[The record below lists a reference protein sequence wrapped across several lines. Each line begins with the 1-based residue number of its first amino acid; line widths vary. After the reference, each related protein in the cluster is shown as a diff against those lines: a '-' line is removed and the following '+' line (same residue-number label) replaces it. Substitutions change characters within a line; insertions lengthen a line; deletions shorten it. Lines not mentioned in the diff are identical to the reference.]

1 MHKYF
6 KAAGFPDYITERAVL
21 DFIDRRVILPEN
33 LYTELQVDPE
43 TLLREY
49 RLMVND
55 AIGIRAAV
63 IVTDG
68 HQPALSYYFPFYETF
83 EETGTSPCSIER
95 HTEKETYSGLV
106 EDFTPGISLIFYMIN
121 SIDYRRKLLA
131 GADPLKTYKG
141 VYLSAF
147 ANDGKVLLPI
157 AKKEQD
163 IIADNLA
170 RNERRRLQEAA
181 MAGDEDAGLQ
191 LDNQEVFLFDQ
202 INERVQKEDLYS
214 LVDQTFIPWGVE
226 CDQYSILGEIAS
238 VNETRNCFTGIPM
251 WLLEVVCNDVTFR
264 LCVRK
269 QDLLGEPEPGR
280 RIKCGIWLHG
290 HVNLEA

>member
-6 KAAGFPDYITERAVL
+6 KAAGFPDFLTERAVYDFL
-21 DFIDRRVILPEN
+21 DKHVILPEN
-33 LYTELQVDPE
+33 IYTELRVDPE
-43 TLLREY
+43 TSVREY

-55 AIGIRAAV
+55 SIGICAGLVLAG
-63 IVTDG
+63 G
-68 HQPALSYYFPFYETF
+68 HQPALLYSFPFYESF
-83 EETGTSPCSIER
+83 EETGAAPCSIER

-106 EDFTPGISLIFYMIN
+106 EDFTPGISLIFFLIN
-121 SIDYRRKLLA
+121 SIDYRRKLI
-131 GADPLKTYKG
+131 GGTDPLKTFKG
-141 VYLSAF
+141 VYLAAF

-163 IIADNLA
+163 VIAENLA
-170 RNERRRLQEAA
+170 RNERRRLAEAA
-181 MAGDEDAGLQ
+181 MAGDEDAGVQ

-202 INERVQKEDLYS
+202 INERMQKEDLYS

-226 CDQYSILGEIAS
+226 CDQYSIVGEIAS
-238 VNETRNCFTGIPM
+238 VNETVNSFTGIPL
-251 WLLEVVCNDVTFR
+251 WLLEVACNDVTFR
-264 LCVRK
+264 LCIRK

-290 HVNLEA
+290 HVNLET